1 MKMLK
6 KFEMIVMTICLCL
19 TLQLKMVGAAGVS
32 VSASSSSIT
41 IGSSFKVRITASD
54 CYTTISTSTNNGS
67 ISGAPKDIDSGS
79 ASFTVKPSKVGTC
92 TVTISG
98 TYAAYSGNTKD
109 ISFSKTVTVTVK
121 DKASKPQPTTQTTTT
136 EKPKEDTRSKENA
149 LSSLSVNEGTI
160 SPKFSANTTK
170 YTVNLEGNK
179 TKIKIDAKAKD
190 SKAKVSGTGEKNL
203 KVGKNTFV
211 VKCTAENGSTRNYT
225 IIVNVDEKPLVYT
238 EYGKQKLGVVRN
250 LEGVNIPAGFEK
262 STTQLDG
269 QKIDAWTN
277 KNLNLTISYL
287 VDEQNKKAYYVVEN
301 GKIAYEYQIV
311 DIDDRHFVIVPID
324 NKLKEREG
332 FQFQKVQ
339 VREIELD
346 GWTYQDKAMKNY
358 VQVYLM
364 NEKGEKHVYDYE
376 STEAQLQ
383 IYTEATKEEKGIDVF
398 MVTTIVFGLT
408 SVALLGLSIYLKKKT
423 NS

>member
-1 MKMLK
+1 MNNRMIK
-6 KFEMIVMTICLCL
+6 KLFLVFTLVFMQIGCVMP
-19 TLQLKMVGAAGVS
+19 VYAASHNLGLS
-32 VSASSSSIT
+32 VKNK
-41 IGSSFKVRITASD
+41 GD
-54 CYTTISTSTNNGS
+54 GS
-67 ISGAPKDIDSGS
+67 ISVSVGGS
-79 ASFTVKPSKVGTC
+79 IVGK
-92 TVTISG
+92 VTISVAGKSKSIYIQNIGDKESVQFKTGVG
-98 TYAAYSGNTKD
+98 T
-109 ISFSKTVTVTVK
+109 FTVTAVGENISNASYEPNDKHV
-121 DKASKPQPTTQTTTT
+121 KASRTITVTDKSSNVKQPTTQTTTT
-136 EKPKEDTRSKENA
+136 EKPKEDTRSKENN
-149 LSSLSVNEGTI
+149 LSSLSVNEGNI

-277 KNLNLTISYL
+277 KNLNQTISYL
-287 VDEQNKKAYYVVEN
+287 VDEQNKKAYYVIEN

-324 NKLKEREG
+324 NQLKEREG